1 MRMEGPF
8 PQTGAEW
15 ITVMKS
21 MIVSKRVEALLEVIG
36 KRDYGR
42 LERMNVVMPGY
53 TRMSSGRYASV
64 RIDRRLVQAIML
76 DNSIKPSEGLV
87 DKTMEATLRQY
98 NESEHEAWRYGRTDL
113 LTRTK
118 HGRGQ
123 PRLKAGMVCKMIREN
138 AIRLD
143 KKMNR

>member
-1 MRMEGPF
+1 M
-8 PQTGAEW
+8 PQAGAEW

-21 MIVSKRVEALLEVIG
+21 MIVSKRVAALLEVIG

-53 TRMSSGRYASV
+53 TRMNNSHYASV

-76 DNSIKPSEGLV
+76 DNGIKPSEGLV
-87 DKTMEATLRQY
+87 DKTIEATLRQY
-98 NESEHEAWRYGRTDL
+98 DEAEHDAWRNGRTDM
-113 LTRTK
+113 LTKTK
-118 HGRGQ
+118 HGWGQ
-123 PRLKAGMVCKMIREN
+123 SRLKAGVVCKMIRGN

>member
-1 MRMEGPF
+1 MP
-8 PQTGAEW
+8 PAGAEW
-15 ITVMKS
+15 IAVMKS
-21 MIVSKRVEALLEVIG
+21 MIVSKRVRALLEVIR

-53 TRMSSGRYASV
+53 TRTDSGHFASV

-87 DKTMEATLRQY
+87 GKTMEATLRQY
-98 NESEHEAWRYGRTDL
+98 DEAEHAAWKNGRTDL

-123 PRLKAGMVCKMIREN
+123 SRLKAGVVCKMLREN

>member
-1 MRMEGPF
+1 
-8 PQTGAEW
+8 
-15 ITVMKS
+15 MKS
-21 MIVSKRVEALLEVIG
+21 MIVSKRVAALLEVIG

-53 TRMSSGRYASV
+53 TRMNNSHYASV

-76 DNSIKPSEGLV
+76 DNGIKPSEGLV
-87 DKTMEATLRQY
+87 DKTIEATLRQY
-98 NESEHEAWRYGRTDL
+98 DEAEHDAWRNGRTDM

-118 HGRGQ
+118 HGWGQ
-123 PRLKAGMVCKMIREN
+123 SRLKAGVVCKMIRGN